1 MDPIKFSV
9 PPQLQRST
17 QIIGFHDYTLYISP
31 TNENGIEIW
40 SVHALVPKSFKMM
53 IRFDVREVQIKE
65 FALTPDG
72 ELIYCVAIAIFPE
85 TEIPKI
91 CVIKIQT
98 ETTEYKI
105 FELDFDSG
113 DEFEQVYL
121 DNFGLICGEEKLYMY
136 DRTLIMGDI
145 PFWEVSFRDDR
156 ETFNITA
163 RHIPQHDR
171 SYKCVRFPIMHN
183 PDNREVIK
191 MDGSNDIL
199 IFDGSIN
206 EWIKYTPDEDN
217 QLRLICIPTRGIS
230 ETLVRRGQSYKAI
243 ETKLSV
249 FGRENRCIFK
259 ISYGGRHTF
268 YRFSLDK
275 ENKTYKLEQQ
285 QQIQYKS
292 GELSY
297 RIASTD
303 KRIAFIGQK
312 VIAFVMIGPQ
322 SLKEI
327 GFWGAQRLF
336 AKKLNNDIWTG
347 GKTEKEVRD
356 YFQIKLQSALI

>member
-17 QIIGFHDYTLYISP
+17 QIIGFHDYTLYLSP
-31 TNENGIEIW
+31 SDEDGIAIW
-40 SVHALVPKSFKMM
+40 NVHALVPKSFKMM
-53 IRFDVREVQIKE
+53 IRLDVKEVEIRE

-72 ELIYCVAIAIFPE
+72 GSIYCLFIATFPE
-85 TEIPKI
+85 NEIPKI
-91 CVIKIQT
+91 CVVKIQT
-98 ETTEYKI
+98 ETADYEI

-113 DEFEQVYL
+113 DAFEQVYL
-121 DNFGLICGEEKLYMY
+121 NNVGLICGEEKLYMF

-145 PFWEVSFRDDR
+145 PFWEFAFRDDWK
-156 ETFNITA
+156 TFNITA
-163 RHIPQHDR
+163 RHIPQHDP

-199 IFDGSIN
+199 LFDGSKN
-206 EWIKYTPDEDN
+206 EWIQYTPDEDN
-217 QLRLICIPTRGIS
+217 ELRLICIPTRGIS

-259 ISYGGRHTF
+259 ISNGGRHTF
-268 YRFSLDK
+268 YRFSLNR
-275 ENKTYKLEQQ
+275 ETQTYKLEQQ
-285 QQIQYKS
+285 QQIRYKS
-292 GELSY
+292 SELSY
-297 RIASTD
+297 RFASTD
-303 KRIAFIGQK
+303 KRIAFVGQK
-312 VIAFVMIGPQ
+312 VVAFVMIGPP

-327 GFWGAQRLF
+327 GFWGAQRIF
-336 AKKLNNDIWTG
+336 AKKLENDIWMG

-356 YFQIKLQSALI
+356 QFQIKLKSSLI